1 MSKRRVLY
9 VLHNHPTVHPGGAE
23 AYALE
28 LYEAMRS
35 SEQFEPLLVA
45 RIGSTV
51 ATKRTG
57 HPGTPPLLASDS
69 DSAGSYCQRWEESRR

>member
-51 ATKRTG
+51 ATPRRLDQYCRIFPRTG
-57 HPGTPPLLASDS
+57 ENANVYRTRT
-69 DSAGSYCQRWEESRR
+69 CIC